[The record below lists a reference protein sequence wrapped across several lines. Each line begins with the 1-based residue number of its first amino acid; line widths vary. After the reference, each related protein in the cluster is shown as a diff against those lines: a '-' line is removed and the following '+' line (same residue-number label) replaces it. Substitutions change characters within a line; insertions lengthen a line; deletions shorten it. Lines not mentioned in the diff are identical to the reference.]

1 MIFSSLTFDNL
12 LSYLSLIGN
21 LCRGRESVDCSERG
35 RQRGRGVDVEAGDEH
50 QADQGGEGHRG
61 KTSATEF
68 FVATYN
74 IISCSLPTQIDGPIA
89 CISTMAAVK
98 DFNEQW

>member
-1 MIFSSLTFDNL
+1 MVFSSLTFDNP

-21 LCRGRESVDCSERG
+21 LCRGRESFDCSERG

-61 KTSATEF
+61 KTSATEL
-68 FVATYN
+68 FVADFN
-74 IISCSLPTQIDGPIA
+74 ISCSLSIQTNASIA
-89 CISTMAAVK
+89 CISTVATLK
-98 DFNEQW
+98 NSNQQWL